1 MKQKTMIGSSVKSNQ
16 IWSWCPLKTS
26 SILNLSHNTCKET
39 SCWFLWF
46 LMLKFLVT
54 VFLRKNQSLHMCV
67 YVRLGQQWSKVSDC
81 VVVNR
86 DRLSRSQS
94 PSVNGS
100 PRRSIPIVSPTSRW
114 LDRQQFKKYA
124 LVCQQESHF
133 GTCNAC
139 FHTLCCMKLFSS
151 SIHNTCSKA
160 EDNLVSPSTRNS

>member
-1 MKQKTMIGSSVKSNQ
+1 MLIFVQ
-16 IWSWCPLKTS
+16 
-26 SILNLSHNTCKET
+26 
-39 SCWFLWF
+39 F
-46 LMLKFLVT
+46 LMLKSLVT
-54 VFLRKNQSLHMCV
+54 VFLRENQSLHVCV

-86 DRLSRSQS
+86 DRHSRSQS

-100 PRRSIPIVSPTSRW
+100 PRRSVPIVSPTSRL

-139 FHTLCCMKLFSS
+139 FHTLCCMNLLSS

-160 EDNLVSPSTRNS
+160 EVNLVSNQSTYLKQLYVLDTILPYFQRWNFLVTQ

>member
-1 MKQKTMIGSSVKSNQ
+1 MNYQLHRYRKT
-16 IWSWCPLKTS
+16 WCCFLC
-26 SILNLSHNTCKET
+26 SILK
-39 SCWFLWF
+39 F

-54 VFLRKNQSLHMCV
+54 VFLRGNQSLHMCV

-86 DRLSRSQS
+86 DRHSRSQS

-100 PRRSIPIVSPTSRW
+100 PRRSLPIISPTSRW
-114 LDRQQFKKYA
+114 LNRQQFKKYA

-151 SIHNTCSKA
+151 SIHYTCSRT
-160 EDNLVSPSTRNS
+160 EINVVNQNTWNISTGHHYSLASRTGISK